1 MMGRSKTKRFK
12 IELIDGSIMRLRAA
26 NYPDAIEK
34 AETMSGKPIVTI
46 ETY

>member
-1 MMGRSKTKRFK
+1 MMGRCKTKRFK

-26 NYPDAIEK
+26 NFPDAIEK
-34 AETMSGKPIVTI
+34 AETMSGKLVLSD